1 MTDWTYNNFLG
12 NSKKVTPM
20 KYNEPFTM
28 NDEQLARFKAGKKVF
43 SEGKCDVVPSNI
55 FMTMKERTEYIMTVH
70 AGVLKRLADDA
81 EGPPSIKEEEYV
93 HRPWGTST

>member
-28 NDEQLARFKAGKKVF
+28 NDKQLARFKAGKKVF
-43 SEGKCDVVPSNI
+43 SEGKCAVVREDDYPFKYTYYS
-55 FMTMKERTEYIMTVH
+55 KEFEYTT
-70 AGVLKRLADDA
+70 DF
-81 EGPPSIKEEEYV
+81 YV
-93 HRPWGTST
+93 YRPWGSET